1 MKLRQIGMWMLVLCL
16 LAGPLV
22 IRSDAVWSPP
32 SSLGAPSGLA
42 VTFMDEDLDTTGRFA
57 FYIGY
62 SASAEVRAFVDAIE
76 EGGVFE
82 QAGYDSANVGVQI
95 DYKLDDGTWQ
105 YAASWDEGETPTD
118 LQQGA
123 ALSKGT
129 YSAVAHVAEY
139 ALPAAFPDETLP
151 GGSAFFDTHTLHFRM
166 RFLTS
171 WSKDGNPGELFS
183 AWSPTVSFSN
193 MAARKDP
200 AVLINHAPVLSTV
213 KLMLDD
219 DRKPTLR
226 FTTLPAHADLQQL
239 NADSNDRLFTNVH
252 VKIGTGAW
260 QNAGTFMFFI
270 EEFDVDVSLFFPD
283 DVDVAAAMFEVKCR
297 YTLDMSYYPGSTS
310 STVLSSPFSNT
321 LRQGTPA
328 YSNASTWAV
337 TELNTAAEAD
347 LIPGILQG
355 ADMKKPIT
363 REEFACLAVRL
374 YEKTTGTTVAPVSP
388 NPFTDTTNP
397 EILKAVA
404 IGTTNGT
411 TKTTFA
417 PMKLIS
423 REDCAAMLFRTLQ
436 KMRPNADYSIAGI
449 RDFPDQSR
457 IAGYAVTAA
466 KYMSKM
472 EIIKGNAQG
481 YFMPKG
487 VTDTEKAAGYGQATR
502 EAAIIMANRSYAKMK

>member
-1 MKLRQIGMWMLVLCL
+1 MKLRQVGLWMLVLCL

-22 IRSDAVWSPP
+22 MRSDAVWSPP
-32 SSLGAPSGLA
+32 AAIGAPSGLA
-42 VTFMDEDLDTTGRFA
+42 VTLMDEDLDTTGRFSFA
-57 FYIGY
+57 IGY

-82 QAGYDSANVGVQI
+82 QAGYDSAYVGVQI

-105 YAASWDEGETPTD
+105 YDASWDEGDTPTD

-123 ALSKGT
+123 GFAKGT
-129 YSAVAHVAEY
+129 YSAVANVNEY

-151 GGSAFFDTHTLHFRM
+151 GGSAFFDTHTLHYRM

-171 WSKDGNPGELFS
+171 WSQDGNTAVLLS
-183 AWSPTVSFSN
+183 TWSPTVSFSN
-193 MAARKDP
+193 TTTKKDP
-200 AVLINHAPVLSTV
+200 AVLINHAPVLATV
-213 KLMLDD
+213 KLLLND

-226 FTTLPAHADLQQL
+226 FATLPAHAELQQL
-239 NADSNDRLFTNVH
+239 NADSNDRVFTNVH
-252 VKIGTGAW
+252 VKIGTGDW
-260 QNAGTFMFFI
+260 QNAGTFMFFL

-283 DVDVAAAMFEVKCR
+283 DVDVAAAVFEVKCR

-310 STVLSSPFSNT
+310 SAVLYSPFSNT
-321 LRQGTPA
+321 LKQGTPA

-337 TELNTAAEAD
+337 TELDTASRTD
-347 LIPGILQG
+347 LIPDILLG

-374 YEKTTGTTVAPVSP
+374 YEKTTGSTVAPKSP

-397 EILKAVA
+397 EILKAVV

-411 TKTTFA
+411 SPTTFA
-417 PMKLIS
+417 PSRLIS

-436 KMRPNADYSIAGI
+436 KMRPDADYSITGVK
-449 RDFPDQSR
+449 DFPDQKR
-457 IAGYAVTAA
+457 IAGYAATAA
-466 KYMSKM
+466 KYMSRM
-472 EIIKGNAQG
+472 EIIKGNTQG

-487 VTDTEKAAGYGQATR
+487 ETDAEKAAGYGQATR
-502 EAAIIMANRSYAKMK
+502 EAAIIMANRSYVKMK